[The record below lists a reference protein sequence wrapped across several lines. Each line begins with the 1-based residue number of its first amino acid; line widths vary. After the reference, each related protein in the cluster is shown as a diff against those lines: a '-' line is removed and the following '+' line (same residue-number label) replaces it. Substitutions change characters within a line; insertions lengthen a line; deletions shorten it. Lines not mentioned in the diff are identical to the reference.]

1 VSGPSGLRLRLL
13 SPPSERG
20 SRVTHDDVLF
30 GYRLQLFALAGER
43 GVSEACRLMGVH
55 RSTYYRWKA
64 QVDRQ
69 GLEMLRPRERRRP
82 VMPNQLPQVL
92 EERIIAFSLGHPGL
106 GPRRIAAMLARPQW
120 GGLVVSPNGVYKA
133 LRRHGLS
140 TRAKRLSLLAGYRA
154 PHELPR
160 EPAPEPHIDTT
171 RPGELVGIDCFYV
184 GRLHGT
190 KGVVWQLTAID
201 TYSSFAWAELVRC
214 DGPGPDQGQT
224 SRFAQRVARTLRQ
237 AGWRLERVLTDN
249 GNEFAH
255 QFGDAIAA
263 LGARQTKIRAGRPQT
278 NGHVERLHRTIL
290 EECWR
295 PAFARFLYL
304 RYRGL
309 QRELDAYLTLY
320 NHHRAHTGRITNGRY
335 PSHLV
340 YGARKMEPR

>member
-1 VSGPSGLRLRLL
+1 M
-13 SPPSERG
+13 
-20 SRVTHDDVLF
+20 TQDDVLF

-69 GLEMLRPRERRRP
+69 GLEMLGPRERRRP

-120 GGLVVSPNGVYKA
+120 GGLVVSPNGVSKA

-154 PHELPR
+154 PHEPPR

-190 KGVVWQLTAID
+190 KGAVWQLTAID
-201 TYSSFAWAELVRC
+201 TYSSFALAELVRC

-224 SRFAQRVARTLRQ
+224 SRFAHRVARTLRQ

-255 QFGDAIAA
+255 HFGDAITA

-290 EECWR
+290 EACWR
-295 PAFARFLYL
+295 PAFARYLYL

-320 NHHRAHTGRITNGRY
+320 NHHRAHTGRITNGRC
-335 PSHLV
+335 PSELV

>member
-1 VSGPSGLRLRLL
+1 M
-13 SPPSERG
+13 
-20 SRVTHDDVLF
+20 TQDDVLF
-30 GYRLQLFALAGER
+30 GYRLQLFDLAAR
-43 GVSEACRLMGVH
+43 TTVAHACRTFGVH

-82 VMPNQLPQVL
+82 AMPNQLPQVV
-92 EERIIAFSLGHPGL
+92 EERIVAFALGHPGL
-106 GPRRIAAMLARPQW
+106 GPKRIAAMLGRSEW
-120 GGLVVSPNGVYKA
+120 GALVVSPNGVYKA

-140 TRAKRLSLLAGYRA
+140 TRAKRLSLIAGYRA
-154 PHELPR
+154 PYEPPR
-160 EPAPEPHIDTT
+160 DTPPEPHIHTT

-190 KGVVWQLTAID
+190 KGAVWQLTAID
-201 TYSSFAWAELVRC
+201 TYSSLAWAELVRC
-214 DGPGPDQGQT
+214 DGPGPDQAQT
-224 SRFAQRVARTLRQ
+224 SRFAQRVARALRH

-249 GNEFAH
+249 GNEFQSDFAA
-255 QFGDAIAA
+255 AITT

-309 QRELDAYLTLY
+309 QRELDAYLNLY
-320 NHHRAHTGRITNGRY
+320 NHHRAHTGRITQGRT
-335 PSHLV
+335 PAELV